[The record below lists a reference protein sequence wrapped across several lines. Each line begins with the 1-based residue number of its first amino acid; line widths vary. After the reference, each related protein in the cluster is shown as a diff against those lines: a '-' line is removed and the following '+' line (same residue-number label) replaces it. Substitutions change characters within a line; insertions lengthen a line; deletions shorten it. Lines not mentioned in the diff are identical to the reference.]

1 MGRIK
6 HSERLRVGRGRGI
19 HSTRLHLI
27 LYSLLLVA
35 TPFIMLRAYM
45 QQAIG
50 RLSLTTVPVA
60 GLDVPLVPA
69 AAAILAGAVYLIF
82 RPEISRRRS
91 LAVAAG
97 LGMIA
102 FAQQIT
108 DYYFGHRFYEIQV
121 NWHYFA
127 YAIFAFM
134 AYRDLRPRGIS
145 LARTMLVT
153 FGLAIAYSTFDEAF
167 QLAMSSRI
175 FDVSDIAKD
184 TWGVTTGITTI
195 LIGGRHPELSAAAWR
210 RIRHPRAA
218 AYFSHP
224 PSVWVLL
231 VVFGIFFLGYASLLT
246 ESRYAGH
253 IALLAA
259 ASIALFFVVIHLSR
273 IRAWGFSLLVVAAI
287 GIAALGISAAK
298 HWKDGIVS
306 NRYGLAIYRGIPIPF
321 FDIMVFP
328 EGGFRL
334 VDKKHYFNKRD
345 RDFFNRFESDII
357 LIGSGYRGEG
367 GRGYSHQRGSG
378 FVFNTVTGR
387 GTQVIILNSREACAR
402 FNELRRQ
409 GKNVLFILHTT
420 C

>member
-1 MGRIK
+1 MGRRK
-6 HSERLRVGRGRGI
+6 HTERTRAELPKGI

-50 RLSLTTVPVA
+50 RLSLSKIPLGAMEIPAVPVMAA
-60 GLDVPLVPA
+60 GLLGIIYA
-69 AAAILAGAVYLIF
+69 IF
-82 RPEISRRRS
+82 RPRLTRRRIFAAAS
-91 LAVAAG
+91 GVA
-97 LGMIA
+97 MVV

-134 AYRDLRPRGIS
+134 AYRDLKPRGFS
-145 LARTMLVT
+145 LARTMIVT

-184 TWGVTTGITTI
+184 TWGVTTGITMI
-195 LIGGRHPELSAAAWR
+195 LVGGNHPELGPGAWR
-210 RIRHPRAA
+210 RIRHPNLAR
-218 AYFSHP
+218 YFSHP
-224 PSVWVLL
+224 PSVWILQ
-231 VVFGIFFLGYASLLT
+231 VVFGIFFLGYSSLLT
-246 ESRYAGH
+246 ESRFAGL
-253 IALLAA
+253 IA
-259 ASIALFFVVIHLSR
+259 
-273 IRAWGFSLLVVAAI
+273 LLVVASIIPSFLVLHLSRVRRWSRIFIVAAATGAI
-287 GIAALGISAAK
+287 LIAIQFARNRT
-298 HWKDGIVS
+298 DQIVS
-306 NRYGLAIYRGIPIPF
+306 NRYGLAVYKGIPIPF
-321 FDIMVFP
+321 FDILVFP
-328 EGGFRL
+328 DGGFRL

-357 LIGSGYRGEG
+357 LIGSGYHGEG
-367 GRGYSHQRGSG
+367 GRGYPYQRGSG
-378 FVFNTVTGR
+378 FVYNQSTGR
-387 GTQVIILNSREACAR
+387 GTQVVIMNSREACER
-402 FNELRRQ
+402 FDQMKRQ
-409 GKNVLFILHTT
+409 GKSVLFILHTT